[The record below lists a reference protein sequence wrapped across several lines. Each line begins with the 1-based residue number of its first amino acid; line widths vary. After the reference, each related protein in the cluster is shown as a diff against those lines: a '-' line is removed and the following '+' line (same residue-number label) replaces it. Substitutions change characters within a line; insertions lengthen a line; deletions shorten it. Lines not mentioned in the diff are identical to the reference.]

1 MGYYQITSEERY
13 TISKLRKQGYT
24 NARIAKYLGR
34 HPTSIGRE
42 IKRNSCNDGYY
53 RYSKAGS
60 RTRNRRSVSRRNQH
74 FTDEDYEIVDGLL
87 AEKWSPEQISGYLRR
102 HNVFSMSYETIYKH
116 IWRDKANGGSLYK
129 DLRCAGKQRR
139 KRYGAYDS
147 RGRLAEKRHISERP
161 KEVEGRS
168 CLGHWEIDTV
178 VGKGSKDCIVT
189 IVERKNGF
197 VQIGKLKNRTKKE
210 LNKRT
215 IKLIER
221 ISSRFKTITADN
233 GTEFHG
239 YKEIEEKTGVPFYF
253 ATPYHSWER
262 GSNENA
268 NGLIRQYLPKGT
280 SMAQVS
286 QHTCNHIAHKLN
298 SRPRKRLNYKTPW
311 EMMYGK

>member
-1 MGYYQITSEERY
+1 MGHRQITSEERY
-13 TISKLRKQGYT
+13 TISTLRKQGYSP
-24 NARIAKYLGR
+24 ARIAEYLGR
-34 HPTSIGRE
+34 HPSSIYRE
-42 IKRNSCNDGYY
+42 VKRNRCNDGHY
-53 RYSKAGS
+53 RYSKASS

-74 FTDEDYEIVDGLL
+74 FTAPDYEIVEGLL

-102 HNVFSMSYETIYKH
+102 HNVFSISYETIYKH
-116 IWRDKANGGSLYK
+116 IWRDKVAGGSLYMH
-129 DLRCAGKQRR
+129 LRCASKQRR

-161 KEVEGRS
+161 KEVEGRRHF
-168 CLGHWEIDTV
+168 GHWEIDTV

-189 IVERKNGF
+189 LVERKSGF

-210 LNKRT
+210 LNQRT
-215 IKLIER
+215 IRLIER
-221 ISSRFKTITADN
+221 IPPRFKTITADN

-239 YKEIEEKTGVPFYF
+239 YKQIEEETGVPFYF

-280 SMAQVS
+280 SMAKVN
-286 QHTCNHIAHKLN
+286 QHNCNHIAHKLN
-298 SRPRKRLNYKTPW
+298 SRPRKRLSYKTPW
-311 EMMYGK
+311 EVMYEK